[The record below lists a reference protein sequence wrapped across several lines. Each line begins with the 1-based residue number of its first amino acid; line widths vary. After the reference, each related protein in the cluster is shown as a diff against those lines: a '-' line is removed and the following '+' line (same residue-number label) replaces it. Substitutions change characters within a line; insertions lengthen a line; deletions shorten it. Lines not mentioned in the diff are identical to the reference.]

1 MVEPCGTANLMYD
14 LHVFTVSEMKALEIK
29 MEAGAEEIDSE
40 VVEMMGRFE
49 ELTEVEREKV
59 LEQLDGVL
67 SEKVCVHSPSS
78 P

>member
-1 MVEPCGTANLMYD
+1 MYD